1 MTRIPLAPALALLLL
16 VNASAQ
22 AQLTAIKA
30 GQLVDPAA
38 GATATDQV
46 ILVEG
51 PTIRAVG
58 AGLAIP
64 AGALVIDLSDATVLP
79 GLFDCHTHLCMT
91 LPKPRGEGL
100 HQTTEV
106 LLSMTLT
113 STTGSRAILGVA
125 NARAMLEAGF
135 TTVRDVGNAANY
147 ADTDLRRAIEEG
159 LVPGPTILNAGRIIA
174 PYGGQFAHL
183 SPERRDLGAPEYLYA
198 DTHDE
203 LRKAI
208 RENIHH
214 GAKVIKVVVDDQP
227 YIYSVDDL
235 KFIVAEA
242 AGAGLKVCAH
252 CWTAAGA
259 RNAAEARVA
268 SIEHGPRMTDEILRL
283 AKSHGVTLVGTE
295 YTEAIARASG
305 LSAERPLFIDRLKRA
320 DRAGLTLA
328 FGTDVFITLPGQTRG
343 TLAISCLDSYRE
355 AGVPA
360 AAILRAM
367 TTNAAR
373 LLGVEQERGAIQV
386 GLAADLIAVPA
397 NPLEDIDALKR
408 VIFVMKD
415 GRVFQRA
422 DPARGTPRGQRPGAR
437 RDEP

>member
-1 MTRIPLAPALALLLL
+1 MPRRPTALCLALLLL
-16 VNASAQ
+16 GSAAAQ

-30 GQLVDPAA
+30 GRLVDPAA
-38 GATATDQV
+38 GTTASDQV
-46 ILVEG
+46 ILVAGSRIE
-51 PTIRAVG
+51 AVG

-64 AGALVIDLSDATVLP
+64 AGALVIDLSNATVLP

-100 HQTTEV
+100 HETAEI
-106 LLSMTLT
+106 LLSMTMT
-113 STTGSRAILGVA
+113 ATTGYRAILGVA

-159 LVPGPTILNAGRIIA
+159 LVPGPTIVNAGRIIT
-174 PYGGQFAHL
+174 PYGGQFARL
-183 SPERRDLGAPEYLYA
+183 SPERRDLGSPEYLYA
-198 DTHDE
+198 DTNDE

-214 GAKVIKVVVDDQP
+214 GARVIKVVVDDQP
-227 YIYSVDDL
+227 YIYSVGDL

-242 AGAGLKVCAH
+242 AAAGLKVCAH

-259 RNAAEARVA
+259 RNAALARVA
-268 SIEHGPRMTDEILRL
+268 SIEHGPRMPDEILLL
-283 AKSHGVTLVGTE
+283 ARSHGVVLVGTE
-295 YTEAIARASG
+295 YTEAIARESG
-305 LSAERPLFIDRLKRA
+305 LAADRPLFIDRLKRA
-320 DRAGLTLA
+320 DRAGVTLA
-328 FGTDVFITLPGQTRG
+328 FGTDVFIALPGQTRG

-355 AGVPA
+355 AGLSPP
-360 AAILRAM
+360 AILRAM

-373 LLGVEQERGAIQV
+373 LLGVDQERGAIKE
-386 GLAADLIAVPA
+386 GLAADIIAVPA

-408 VIFVMKD
+408 VIFVMKN
-415 GRVFQRA
+415 GQVFKA
-422 DPARGTPRGQRPGAR
+422 ANPARG
-437 RDEP
+437 EP